1 VLSRISGT
9 LSRISARIVTG
20 PAAFFVAWIVDLVAF
35 LTALLVRRIANRRD
49 GTRRSHRRS

>member
-35 LTALLVRRIANRRD
+35 LSALLARRIGSRR
-49 GTRRSHRRS
+49 GGARRARRRS